1 VEADLAFGNF
11 DIAIVDL
18 DFCGMLQALPAGAVE
33 RGVGHG
39 CEAQLL
45 GQRLQYRRRHGQR
58 VFQEGTEI
66 THRAKLHGK
75 TQAVVL
81 TTLLRNQCVV
91 AVIEMEVTN
100 EVLG

>member
-1 VEADLAFGNF
+1 MAARRSCLASVCSTG
-11 DIAIVDL
+11 
-18 DFCGMLQALPAGAVE
+18 AGTASGSSRKV
-33 RGVGHG
+33 
-39 CEAQLL
+39 
-45 GQRLQYRRRHGQR
+45 
-58 VFQEGTEI
+58 TEI

-91 AVIEMEVTN
+91 AVIEMEVTS